1 MNALLKKGR
10 EAVIQMSSLV
20 HPRPRE
26 VREKAEASPLY
37 PKSSPVE
44 WGRCLFAQP
53 ELPGGPWCLSIRQFL
68 LSRRELKAEEVMS
81 HRSCVVLS
89 LLKSSFQLVILMRPH
104 NNPGNC

>member
-10 EAVIQMSSLV
+10 
-20 HPRPRE
+20 PRE
-26 VREKAEASPLY
+26 KLERRSEASPLY
-37 PKSSPVE
+37 PKSRPE
-44 WGRCLFAQP
+44 QGQWRRGRCLFAQP
-53 ELPGGPWCLSIRQFL
+53 EMLRGPWCLSISPFL
-68 LSRRELKAEEVMS
+68 LSRRESKAAEVMS